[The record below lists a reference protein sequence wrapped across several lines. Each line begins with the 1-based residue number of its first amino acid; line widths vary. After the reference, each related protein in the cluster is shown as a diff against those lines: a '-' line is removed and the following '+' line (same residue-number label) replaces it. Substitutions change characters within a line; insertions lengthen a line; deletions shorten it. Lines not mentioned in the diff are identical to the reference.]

1 MAMTMRVTVTW
12 LMYPAHKT
20 LSKLKSDT
28 LYCIGLHV
36 GFRMLW
42 FISKVSMIVLY
53 SMSEDQQHQT
63 LRSQY

>member
-1 MAMTMRVTVTW
+1 MAMTMRVTVPW
-12 LMYPAHKT
+12 LMYQAHKT

-42 FISKVSMIVLY
+42 FISGYTRFL
-53 SMSEDQQHQT
+53 
-63 LRSQY
+63 